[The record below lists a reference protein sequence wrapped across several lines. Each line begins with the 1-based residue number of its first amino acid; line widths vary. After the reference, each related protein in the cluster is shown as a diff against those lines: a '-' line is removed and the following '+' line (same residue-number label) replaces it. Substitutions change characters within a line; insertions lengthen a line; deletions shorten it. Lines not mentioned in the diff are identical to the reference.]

1 MSSVGGNPST
11 SPLHAPPL
19 IHRDQKANRIPSLSG
34 RNAPFL
40 QMVLLS
46 KEARC
51 CSLDGHRAAFT
62 LLAMVH
68 ALAMRNASLGSRDEH
83 AAE

>member
-1 MSSVGGNPST
+1 
-11 SPLHAPPL
+11 
-19 IHRDQKANRIPSLSG
+19 
-34 RNAPFL
+34 
-40 QMVLLS
+40 MVLLS